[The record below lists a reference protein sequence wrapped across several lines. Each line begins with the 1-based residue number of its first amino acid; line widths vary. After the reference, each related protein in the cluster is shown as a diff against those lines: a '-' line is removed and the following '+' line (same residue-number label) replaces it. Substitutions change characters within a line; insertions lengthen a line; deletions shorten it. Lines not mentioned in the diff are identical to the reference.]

1 MKNLIIFIL
10 LAIPQFTFSQEREV
24 YIMQVKVLDI
34 HIKPLINSRVMDQLK
49 KGDQVVILSEVDD
62 WYEIKVDNKTGYIQG
77 PTLSQKEF
85 WTKKI
90 DKSSSFAN
98 CENIT
103 PKYDYDLNNFLELQ
117 VGSNTDAVVKLM
129 KVDGSGEMCYR
140 IAHLLAGSVFKIRN
154 IPQGEYYLKIAY
166 GSKWKQGV
174 INGICYGKFTLNP
187 VYERGAEVF
196 DFSVVKTEKGYQVP
210 SYSVSVDVLSS
221 EQEIDDLNKISEEE
235 FNN

>member
-1 MKNLIIFIL
+1 
-10 LAIPQFTFSQEREV
+10 
-24 YIMQVKVLDI
+24 
-34 HIKPLINSRVMDQLK
+34 MDQLN
-49 KGDQVVILSEVDD
+49 KGDQVVIVSEVGD
-62 WYEIKVDNKTGYIQG
+62 WYEIKFNKKTGYIQG
-77 PTLSQKEF
+77 PTLNQTEF

-90 DKSSSFAN
+90 DKSASFAN

-117 VGSNTDAVVKLM
+117 VGTNTDAVVKLM
-129 KVDGSGEMCYR
+129 KVDGSDEICYR

-154 IPQGEYYLKIAY
+154 IPQGKFYLKIAY

-174 INGICYGKFTLNP
+174 INGICYGKFTMNP
-187 VYERGAEVF
+187 VYERGSEVF

-210 SYSVSVDVLSS
+210 SYSVSVDILLSEEETS
-221 EQEIDDLNKISEEE
+221 DQSNKISEEE